1 MKLGSLFSGSGGFEL
16 AGALSGITPTWAS
29 EVEPFPIRV
38 TTKRFPN
45 MKHLGDISKVK
56 GNEIDPVDVITFG
69 SPCQDLS
76 VAGKRKGLNHSE
88 LGDEET
94 TRSGLFME
102 AVRIIR
108 EMKEATNGEYPTFA
122 VWENVPGAYS
132 SNKGEDF
139 RIVLEELEKTA
150 SGGFVSV
157 PKPPKGKWLNAGEIV
172 GDNYSIAWRTL
183 DAQFWGVPQR
193 RRRIYLVADF
203 RGKRAGKILFEREGL
218 RGNFTQSG
226 TPWQGTAGNA
236 EKGTG
241 AADRAECI
249 AFDTYNMVP
258 TNDVT
263 VTLRANSEYNY
274 APVFVKND
282 GEPILTAE
290 LGIASRDGGHCYENI
305 AGTLRANAGDNQLS
319 VVYAEE
325 REKCVVY
332 DGSSVTSPI
341 NAQNPELG
349 DPCHTLNTDSRNYV
363 VIAVENHPA
372 DSRVNIDD
380 SGKVQTL
387 TSRMGTGGGNVP
399 LVMEPK
405 VFENHSQDT
414 RYKGPL
420 EVAQTVSA
428 TYGMSGN
435 NQPFVVEEKPVY
447 CLQGNGIDRAD
458 TTGCNGKGWKEDT
471 SYTLNTVDRPAVA
484 YSLDSLASNSMKS
497 KNPHSGCRMV
507 DRAKTLDTSTQD
519 PSKNQG
525 GIAIVQ
531 HCQGIDG
538 YNSALTGDKSSTLGV
553 NCGMSTGRNGILCY
567 SLDRASY
574 NQGINAQYDI
584 GIDDSGTAHTL
595 VAKGPGTVCYWNGE
609 QVSGTLTANN
619 AGGGQRMPDKD
630 NFNCIIEKKP
640 QLASGNAVTGCL
652 MASGYDK
659 LGAQEM
665 FSGDYTVIDA
675 KEPHYIVRRLTPLE
689 CCRLQGFPD
698 WWCSNLETDNPT
710 ESDIEFWREVFETH
724 RTVISGT
731 SKPKTDKQIIKWLKD
746 PYSDS
751 AIYKMWGNGI
761 CLQNALF
768 VIQGIAEELK
778 KEKE

>member
-1 MKLGSLFSGSGGFEL
+1 MLRIGSLFSGSGGFEL
-16 AGALSGITPTWAS
+16 AAAICGIKPTWAS

-56 GNEIDPVDVITFG
+56 GNEIEPVDVITFG

-108 EMKEATNGEYPTFA
+108 EMKEATNGQYPTFA

-150 SGGFVSV
+150 CNGADIV

-183 DAQFWGVPQR
+183 DPQFWGVPQR

-218 RGNFTQSG
+218 RGDFTQSG

-236 EKGTG
+236 ENGIGT
-241 AADRAECI
+241 ADRAECI

-282 GEPILTAE
+282 GEPIITAE

-319 VVYAEE
+319 VVY
-325 REKCVVY
+325 
-332 DGSSVTSPI
+332 
-341 NAQNPELG
+341 
-349 DPCHTLNTDSRNYV
+349 
-363 VIAVENHPA
+363 AVENHPA

-399 LVMEPK
+399 LVME
-405 VFENHSQDT
+405 
-414 RYKGPL
+414 
-420 EVAQTVSA
+420 
-428 TYGMSGN
+428 
-435 NQPFVVEEKPVY
+435 KPVI

-458 TTGCNGKGWKEDT
+458 TAGCNGKGWKEDT
-471 SYTLNTVDRPAVA
+471 SYTLNTVDRPAV
-484 YSLDSLASNSMKS
+484 
-497 KNPHSGCRMV
+497 
-507 DRAKTLDTSTQD
+507 
-519 PSKNQG
+519 
-525 GIAIVQ
+525 
-531 HCQGIDG
+531 
-538 YNSALTGDKSSTLGV
+538 
-553 NCGMSTGRNGILCY
+553 CY
-567 SLDRASY
+567 SLDRAAY

-595 VAKGPGTVCYWNGE
+595 VAKGPGAVCCETFHCNTELEMTPPLKARDY
-609 QVSGTLTANN
+609 
-619 AGGGQRMPDKD
+619 KD
-630 NFNCIIEKKP
+630 PLIITIEKKP

-761 CLQNALF
+761 ALPNALF
-768 VIQGIAEELK
+768 VMQGIAEELCREVK
-778 KEKE
+778 K

>member
-1 MKLGSLFSGSGGFEL
+1 MLRIGSLFSGSGGFEL
-16 AGALSGITPTWAS
+16 AAAICGIKPTWAS

-56 GNEIDPVDVITFG
+56 GNEIEPVDVITFG

-122 VWENVPGAYS
+122 VWENVLGAYS

-150 SGGFVSV
+150 CNGADIV

-203 RGKRAGKILFEREGL
+203 RGQRAGKILFEREGL
-218 RGNFTQSG
+218 RRDFTQSG
-226 TPWQGTAGNA
+226 TPWQRTAGNA
-236 EKGTG
+236 ENGIGT
-241 AADRAECI
+241 ADGEECI
-249 AFDTYNMVP
+249 AFDTHNMV
-258 TNDVT
+258 
-263 VTLRANSEYNY
+263 
-274 APVFVKND
+274 
-282 GEPILTAE
+282 PILTAE

-319 VVYAEE
+319 VVYA
-325 REKCVVY
+325 
-332 DGSSVTSPI
+332 
-341 NAQNPELG
+341 
-349 DPCHTLNTDSRNYV
+349 
-363 VIAVENHPA
+363 VENHPA

-399 LVMEPK
+399 LVMEK
-405 VFENHSQDT
+405 
-414 RYKGPL
+414 
-420 EVAQTVSA
+420 SA
-428 TYGMSGN
+428 GFKPGQGAKAHGMGYEEECSPTLLAG
-435 NQPFVVEEKPVY
+435 QEPGVVI
-447 CLQGNGIDRAD
+447 CLQGNCIDRAD
-458 TTGCNGKGWKEDT
+458 TAGCNGKGWKEDT
-471 SYTLNTVDRPAVA
+471 SYTLNTVDRPAV
-484 YSLDSLASNSMKS
+484 
-497 KNPHSGCRMV
+497 
-507 DRAKTLDTSTQD
+507 
-519 PSKNQG
+519 
-525 GIAIVQ
+525 
-531 HCQGIDG
+531 
-538 YNSALTGDKSSTLGV
+538 
-553 NCGMSTGRNGILCY
+553 CY
-567 SLDRASY
+567 SLDRAAY
-574 NQGINAQYDI
+574 N
-584 GIDDSGTAHTL
+584 
-595 VAKGPGTVCYWNGE
+595 
-609 QVSGTLTANN
+609 
-619 AGGGQRMPDKD
+619 R
-630 NFNCIIEKKP
+630 
-640 QLASGNAVTGCL
+640 GNAVTGCL

-731 SKPKTDKQIIKWLKD
+731 SKPKTDRQIIKWLKD

-761 CLQNALF
+761 CLQNALY
-768 VIQGIAEELK
+768 VMQGISEHLSMEGENA
-778 KEKE
+778 KEKV

>member
-1 MKLGSLFSGSGGFEL
+1 MKLLSLFDGSGGFPL
-16 AGALSGITPTWAS
+16 AGAMCGITPVAAS

-38 TTKRFPN
+38 TTKRFPY
-45 MKHLGDISKVK
+45 MKHLGDISKIN
-56 GNEIDPVDVITFG
+56 GAEIEPVDVITFG

-150 SGGFVSV
+150 CNGADIVS
-157 PKPPKGKWLNAGEIV
+157 KPPKGKWLNAGEIV

-218 RGNFTQSG
+218 RGDFTQSR
-226 TPWQGTAGNA
+226 TPWQRTAGNA
-236 EKGTG
+236 ENGIGT
-241 AADRAECI
+241 ADRAECV

-319 VVYAEE
+319 VVY
-325 REKCVVY
+325 
-332 DGSSVTSPI
+332 G
-341 NAQNPELG
+341 
-349 DPCHTLNTDSRNYV
+349 
-363 VIAVENHPA
+363 VENHPA

-428 TYGMSGN
+428 TYGMGGN

-458 TTGCNGKGWKEDT
+458 TAGCNGKGWKEDT
-471 SYTLNTVDRPAVA
+471 SYTLNTVDRPAV
-484 YSLDSLASNSMKS
+484 
-497 KNPHSGCRMV
+497 
-507 DRAKTLDTSTQD
+507 
-519 PSKNQG
+519 
-525 GIAIVQ
+525 
-531 HCQGIDG
+531 
-538 YNSALTGDKSSTLGV
+538 
-553 NCGMSTGRNGILCY
+553 CY
-567 SLDRASY
+567 SLDRAAY

-595 VAKGPGTVCYWNGE
+595 VAKGPGAVCCETFHCNTELEMTPPLKARDY
-609 QVSGTLTANN
+609 
-619 AGGGQRMPDKD
+619 KD
-630 NFNCIIEKKP
+630 PLIITIEKKP

-665 FSGDYTVIDA
+665 FSGDYTVIDV

-710 ESDIEFWREVFETH
+710 ESDIEFWREIFETH

-731 SKPKTDKQIIKWLKD
+731 SKPKTDKQIVKWLKD

-761 CLQNALF
+761 ALPNALF
-768 VIQGIAEELK
+768 VIQGIAEELCK
-778 KEKE
+778 K

>member
-1 MKLGSLFSGSGGFEL
+1 MKLLSLFDGSGGFPL
-16 AGALSGITPTWAS
+16 AGAMCGITPVAAS

-45 MKHLGDISKVK
+45 MKHLGDISKIN
-56 GNEIDPVDVITFG
+56 GAEIEPVDVITFG

-88 LGDEET
+88 LGDEVT

-108 EMKEATNGEYPTFA
+108 AMKEATNGEYPTFA

-150 SGGFVSV
+150 CNGADIV

-218 RGNFTQSG
+218 RGDFTQSR
-226 TPWQGTAGNA
+226 TPWQRTAGNV
-236 EKGTG
+236 ENGTG

-282 GEPILTAE
+282 GEPILTTE
-290 LGIASRDGGHCYENI
+290 LGIASRDGGHCYANI

-319 VVYAEE
+319 VVY
-325 REKCVVY
+325 
-332 DGSSVTSPI
+332 
-341 NAQNPELG
+341 
-349 DPCHTLNTDSRNYV
+349 
-363 VIAVENHPA
+363 AVENHPA

-387 TSRMGTGGGNVP
+387 TSRMRTGGGNVP

-405 VFENHSQDT
+405 PVVYDGAGITSPVNASNPQPGDPCHTLNTDS
-414 RYKGPL
+414 RNYVCIPI
-420 EVAQTVSA
+420 AQA
-428 TYGMSGN
+428 D
-435 NQPFVVEEKPVY
+435 PVY

-458 TTGCNGKGWKEDT
+458 TAGCNGKGWKEDT
-471 SYTLNTVDRPAVA
+471 SYTLNTVDRPAV
-484 YSLDSLASNSMKS
+484 
-497 KNPHSGCRMV
+497 
-507 DRAKTLDTSTQD
+507 
-519 PSKNQG
+519 
-525 GIAIVQ
+525 
-531 HCQGIDG
+531 
-538 YNSALTGDKSSTLGV
+538 
-553 NCGMSTGRNGILCY
+553 CY
-567 SLDRASY
+567 SLDRAAY

-595 VAKGPGTVCYWNGE
+595 VAKGPGAVCYGIGNGQANQSFSE
-609 QVSGTLTANN
+609 ELAGALNCMHDQQAVAFWDGGQVTSTLTANN
-619 AGGGQRMPDKD
+619 AGGNQRMPDKE
-630 NFNCIIEKKP
+630 NFNCIIENRP
-640 QLASGNAVTGCL
+640 
-652 MASGYDK
+652 
-659 LGAQEM
+659 
-665 FSGDYTVIDA
+665 
-675 KEPHYIVRRLTPLE
+675 PHYIVRRLTPLE

-698 WWCSNLETDNPT
+698 WWCSDLETENPT

-761 CLQNALF
+761 ALPNALF
-768 VIQGIAEELK
+768 VMQGIAEELCK
-778 KEKE
+778 N

>member
-1 MKLGSLFSGSGGFEL
+1 MKLLSLFDGSGGFPL
-16 AGALSGITPTWAS
+16 AGAMCGIMPVAAS

-45 MKHLGDISKVK
+45 MKHLGDISKIN
-56 GNEIDPVDVITFG
+56 GAEIEPVDVITFG

-108 EMKEATNGEYPTFA
+108 EMKEATNGQYPAFA

-150 SGGFVSV
+150 CNGANIV

-183 DAQFWGVPQR
+183 DAQFWRVPQR

-218 RGNFTQSG
+218 RGDFTQSG
-226 TPWQGTAGNA
+226 TPWQRTAGNA
-236 EKGTG
+236 ENGIG
-241 AADRAECI
+241 AADRNIKCLEMTHADEVIRECKG
-249 AFDTYNMVP
+249 DKCP
-258 TNDVT
+258 T
-263 VTLRANSEYNY
+263 LQA
-274 APVFVKND
+274 
-282 GEPILTAE
+282 
-290 LGIASRDGGHCYENI
+290 
-305 AGTLRANAGDNQLS
+305 
-319 VVYAEE
+319 
-325 REKCVVY
+325 
-332 DGSSVTSPI
+332 
-341 NAQNPELG
+341 
-349 DPCHTLNTDSRNYV
+349 
-363 VIAVENHPA
+363 
-372 DSRVNIDD
+372 
-380 SGKVQTL
+380 
-387 TSRMGTGGGNVP
+387 RMGTGGNQVP
-399 LVMEPK
+399 LVMEPQGI
-405 VFENHSQDT
+405 NGDIAATIDASY
-414 RYKGPL
+414 YKG
-420 EVAQTVSA
+420 
-428 TYGMSGN
+428 
-435 NQPFVVEEKPVY
+435 
-447 CLQGNGIDRAD
+447 
-458 TTGCNGKGWKEDT
+458 
-471 SYTLNTVDRPAVA
+471 
-484 YSLDSLASNSMKS
+484 
-497 KNPHSGCRMV
+497 
-507 DRAKTLDTSTQD
+507 
-519 PSKNQG
+519 
-525 GIAIVQ
+525 
-531 HCQGIDG
+531 
-538 YNSALTGDKSSTLGV
+538 
-553 NCGMSTGRNGILCY
+553 CGMRQGVEREVVCY
-567 SLDRASY
+567 SLDRAAY

-595 VAKGPGTVCYWNGE
+595 VAKGPGAVCYWNGE
-609 QVSGTLTANN
+609 QVCGTLTANN

-698 WWCSNLETDNPT
+698 WWCSDLETENPT

-731 SKPKTDKQIIKWLKD
+731 SKPKTDRQIIKWLKD

-761 CLQNALF
+761 ALPNALF
-768 VIQGIAEELK
+768 VMQGIAEELCK
-778 KEKE
+778 K

>member
-1 MKLGSLFSGSGGFEL
+1 MCQWKKERSKRISNMLRIGSLFSGSGGFEL
-16 AGALSGITPTWAS
+16 AAAICGIKPTWAS

-56 GNEIDPVDVITFG
+56 GNEIEPVDVITFG

-108 EMKEATNGEYPTFA
+108 EMKEATNGQYPTFA

-139 RIVLEELEKTA
+139 RTVLEELEKTA
-150 SGGFVSV
+150 CNGADIVS
-157 PKPPKGKWLNAGEIV
+157 KPPKGKWLNAGEIV

-226 TPWQGTAGNA
+226 TPRQGTAGNV
-236 EKGTG
+236 ENGTG
-241 AADRAECI
+241 AADRAECYG
-249 AFDTYNMVP
+249 FPLGFRPENTRLYEECS
-258 TNDVT
+258 T
-263 VTLRANSEYNY
+263 TL
-274 APVFVKND
+274 
-282 GEPILTAE
+282 
-290 LGIASRDGGHCYENI
+290 
-305 AGTLRANAGDNQLS
+305 
-319 VVYAEE
+319 
-325 REKCVVY
+325 
-332 DGSSVTSPI
+332 
-341 NAQNPELG
+341 
-349 DPCHTLNTDSRNYV
+349 
-363 VIAVENHPA
+363 
-372 DSRVNIDD
+372 
-380 SGKVQTL
+380 
-387 TSRMGTGGGNVP
+387 
-399 LVMEPK
+399 
-405 VFENHSQDT
+405 
-414 RYKGPL
+414 
-420 EVAQTVSA
+420 
-428 TYGMSGN
+428 
-435 NQPFVVEEKPVY
+435 
-447 CLQGNGIDRAD
+447 
-458 TTGCNGKGWKEDT
+458 CNGTRAGFC
-471 SYTLNTVDRPAVA
+471 NGVV
-484 YSLDSLASNSMKS
+484 
-497 KNPHSGCRMV
+497 MV
-507 DRAKTLDTSTQD
+507 DRKQ
-519 PSKNQG
+519 
-525 GIAIVQ
+525 
-531 HCQGIDG
+531 CQGIDG

-595 VAKGPGTVCYWNGE
+595 VAKGPEAVCYWNGE
-609 QVSGTLTANN
+609 QVCGTLTANN

-675 KEPHYIVRRLTPLE
+675 KEPHYIIRRLTPLE

-698 WWCSNLETDNPT
+698 WWCSNLETENPT

-761 CLQNALF
+761 ALPNALF
-768 VIQGIAEELK
+768 VMQGIAEELC
-778 KEKE
+778 EN

>member
-1 MKLGSLFSGSGGFEL
+1 MKLLSLFDGSGGFPL
-16 AGALSGITPTWAS
+16 AGAMCGIMPVAAS

-45 MKHLGDISKVK
+45 MKHLGDISKIN
-56 GNEIDPVDVITFG
+56 GAEIEPVDVITFG

-150 SGGFVSV
+150 CNGADIV

-218 RGNFTQSG
+218 RGDFTQSG
-226 TPWQGTAGNA
+226 TQGQRTAGNA
-236 EKGTG
+236 ENGIGT
-241 AADRAECI
+241 ANRAECYG
-249 AFDTYNMVP
+249 FPLGFRPENTRLYEECS
-258 TNDVT
+258 T
-263 VTLRANSEYNY
+263 TL
-274 APVFVKND
+274 
-282 GEPILTAE
+282 
-290 LGIASRDGGHCYENI
+290 
-305 AGTLRANAGDNQLS
+305 
-319 VVYAEE
+319 
-325 REKCVVY
+325 
-332 DGSSVTSPI
+332 
-341 NAQNPELG
+341 
-349 DPCHTLNTDSRNYV
+349 
-363 VIAVENHPA
+363 
-372 DSRVNIDD
+372 
-380 SGKVQTL
+380 
-387 TSRMGTGGGNVP
+387 
-399 LVMEPK
+399 
-405 VFENHSQDT
+405 
-414 RYKGPL
+414 
-420 EVAQTVSA
+420 
-428 TYGMSGN
+428 
-435 NQPFVVEEKPVY
+435 
-447 CLQGNGIDRAD
+447 
-458 TTGCNGKGWKEDT
+458 CNGTRAGFC
-471 SYTLNTVDRPAVA
+471 NGVV
-484 YSLDSLASNSMKS
+484 
-497 KNPHSGCRMV
+497 MV
-507 DRAKTLDTSTQD
+507 DRKQ
-519 PSKNQG
+519 
-525 GIAIVQ
+525 
-531 HCQGIDG
+531 CQGIDG

-567 SLDRASY
+567 SLDRAAY

-595 VAKGPGTVCYWNGE
+595 VAKGPGAVCYWNGE
-609 QVSGTLTANN
+609 QVCGTLTANN

-698 WWCSNLETDNPT
+698 WWCSDLETENPT

-761 CLQNALF
+761 CLQNALY
-768 VIQGIAEELK
+768 VMQGISEHLSMEGENA
-778 KEKE
+778 KEKV

>member
-1 MKLGSLFSGSGGFEL
+1 MLRIGSLFSGSGGFEL
-16 AGALSGITPTWAS
+16 AAAICGIKPTWAS

-56 GNEIDPVDVITFG
+56 GNEIEPVDVITFG

-108 EMKEATNGEYPTFA
+108 EMKEATNGQYPTFA

-150 SGGFVSV
+150 CNGADIVS
-157 PKPPKGKWLNAGEIV
+157 KPPKGKWLNAGEIV

-203 RGKRAGKILFEREGL
+203 RGQRAGKILFEREGL
-218 RGNFTQSG
+218 RGNFTQSR
-226 TPWQGTAGNA
+226 TPWQRNAGNA
-236 EKGTG
+236 ENGTG
-241 AADRAECI
+241 AADREKC
-249 AFDTYNMVP
+249 FGFP
-258 TNDVT
+258 
-263 VTLRANSEYNY
+263 
-274 APVFVKND
+274 
-282 GEPILTAE
+282 
-290 LGIASRDGGHCYENI
+290 LGFRPENVRCYEECATTLCNGTR
-305 AGTLRANAGDNQLS
+305 AGFTNG
-319 VVYAEE
+319 
-325 REKCVVY
+325 
-332 DGSSVTSPI
+332 
-341 NAQNPELG
+341 
-349 DPCHTLNTDSRNYV
+349 V
-363 VIAVENHPA
+363 VIAVENHPADREECVGFDSYNLCLTGDKGRTVTTPSGGLNEHIPCVLLRNKEKCYVVENHPA

-380 SGKVQTL
+380 SGKAQTL

-428 TYGMSGN
+428 TYGMGGN

-458 TTGCNGKGWKEDT
+458 TAGCNGKGWKEDT
-471 SYTLNTVDRPAVA
+471 SYTLNTVDRPAV
-484 YSLDSLASNSMKS
+484 
-497 KNPHSGCRMV
+497 
-507 DRAKTLDTSTQD
+507 
-519 PSKNQG
+519 
-525 GIAIVQ
+525 
-531 HCQGIDG
+531 
-538 YNSALTGDKSSTLGV
+538 
-553 NCGMSTGRNGILCY
+553 CY
-567 SLDRASY
+567 SLDRAAY

-584 GIDDSGTAHTL
+584 GIDDSGKAHTL
-595 VAKGPGTVCYWNGE
+595 VAKGPGAVCYWNGE
-609 QVSGTLTANN
+609 QVCGTLTANN

-698 WWCSNLETDNPT
+698 WWCSDLETENPT

-761 CLQNALF
+761 ALPNALF
-768 VIQGIAEELK
+768 VMQGIAEELCR
-778 KEKE
+778 EVGENELHG

>member
-1 MKLGSLFSGSGGFEL
+1 MKLLSLFDGSGGFPL
-16 AGALSGITPTWAS
+16 AGAMCGITPVAAS

-45 MKHLGDISKVK
+45 MKHLGDISKIN
-56 GNEIDPVDVITFG
+56 GAEIEPVDVITFG

-102 AVRIIR
+102 AIRIIR
-108 EMKEATNGEYPTFA
+108 EMKEATNGENPSFA

-150 SGGFVSV
+150 CNGADIA

-218 RGNFTQSG
+218 RGDFTQSG

-236 EKGTG
+236 ENGTG
-241 AADRAECI
+241 AADGAECYGFPLGFRPENTRLYEECSTTLCNGTR
-249 AFDTYNMVP
+249 AGFCNGVVMV
-258 TNDVT
+258 N
-263 VTLRANSEYNY
+263 R
-274 APVFVKND
+274 
-282 GEPILTAE
+282 
-290 LGIASRDGGHCYENI
+290 
-305 AGTLRANAGDNQLS
+305 
-319 VVYAEE
+319 
-325 REKCVVY
+325 
-332 DGSSVTSPI
+332 
-341 NAQNPELG
+341 
-349 DPCHTLNTDSRNYV
+349 
-363 VIAVENHPA
+363 ENHA
-372 DSRVNIDD
+372 DRNIKCLEMTHADEVIRECKGD
-380 SGKVQTL
+380 KCPTL
-387 TSRMGTGGGNVP
+387 QARMGTGGNQVP
-399 LVMEPK
+399 LVMEP
-405 VFENHSQDT
+405 
-414 RYKGPL
+414 
-420 EVAQTVSA
+420 
-428 TYGMSGN
+428 
-435 NQPFVVEEKPVY
+435 
-447 CLQGNGIDRAD
+447 
-458 TTGCNGKGWKEDT
+458 
-471 SYTLNTVDRPAVA
+471 NTDPA
-484 YSLDSLASNSMKS
+484 Y
-497 KNPHSGCRMV
+497 
-507 DRAKTLDTSTQD
+507 
-519 PSKNQG
+519 
-525 GIAIVQ
+525 
-531 HCQGIDG
+531 
-538 YNSALTGDKSSTLGV
+538 
-553 NCGMSTGRNGILCY
+553 CY
-567 SLDRASY
+567 SLDRAAY

-595 VAKGPGTVCYWNGE
+595 VAKGPGAVCYWNGE
-609 QVSGTLTANN
+609 QVCGTLTANN
-619 AGGGQRMPDKD
+619 AGGAQRMPDKD

-698 WWCSNLETDNPT
+698 WWCSNLETENPT

-751 AIYKMWGNGI
+751 AVYKMWGNGI
-761 CLQNALF
+761 ALPNALF
-768 VIQGIAEELK
+768 VMQGIAEELCK
-778 KEKE
+778 K

>member
-45 MKHLGDISKVK
+45 MKHLGDISKIN
-56 GNEIDPVDVITFG
+56 GAEIEPVDVITFG

-108 EMKEATNGEYPTFA
+108 EMKEATNGQYPTFA

-139 RIVLEELEKTA
+139 RTVLEELEKTA
-150 SGGFVSV
+150 CNGADIV

-226 TPWQGTAGNA
+226 TPWQRTAGNA
-236 EKGTG
+236 ENGIG
-241 AADRAECI
+241 AADGAECYGFPLGFRPENTRLYEERSTTLCNGTRAGFCNGVVMVDRKNCI
-249 AFDTYNMVP
+249 ASDTYNMVP
-258 TNDVT
+258 AD
-263 VTLRANSEYNY
+263 E
-274 APVFVKND
+274 

-319 VVYAEE
+319 VVYA
-325 REKCVVY
+325 
-332 DGSSVTSPI
+332 
-341 NAQNPELG
+341 
-349 DPCHTLNTDSRNYV
+349 
-363 VIAVENHPA
+363 VENHPA
-372 DSRVNIDD
+372 DSRVNIIED
-380 SGKVQTL
+380 GTCQCL

-428 TYGMSGN
+428 TYGMGGN

-458 TTGCNGKGWKEDT
+458 TAGCNGKGWKEGT
-471 SYTLNTVDRPAVA
+471 SYTLNTVDRPAV
-484 YSLDSLASNSMKS
+484 
-497 KNPHSGCRMV
+497 
-507 DRAKTLDTSTQD
+507 
-519 PSKNQG
+519 
-525 GIAIVQ
+525 
-531 HCQGIDG
+531 
-538 YNSALTGDKSSTLGV
+538 
-553 NCGMSTGRNGILCY
+553 CY
-567 SLDRASY
+567 SLDRAAY

-595 VAKGPGTVCYWNGE
+595 VAKGPGAVCYWNGE
-609 QVSGTLTANN
+609 QVCGTLTANN

-698 WWCSNLETDNPT
+698 WWCSNLETENPT

-746 PYSDS
+746 PHSDS

>member
-1 MKLGSLFSGSGGFEL
+1 M
-16 AGALSGITPTWAS
+16 
-29 EVEPFPIRV
+29 
-38 TTKRFPN
+38 
-45 MKHLGDISKVK
+45 
-56 GNEIDPVDVITFG
+56 
-69 SPCQDLS
+69 
-76 VAGKRKGLNHSE
+76 
-88 LGDEET
+88 
-94 TRSGLFME
+94 
-102 AVRIIR
+102 
-108 EMKEATNGEYPTFA
+108 
-122 VWENVPGAYS
+122 
-132 SNKGEDF
+132 
-139 RIVLEELEKTA
+139 
-150 SGGFVSV
+150 
-157 PKPPKGKWLNAGEIV
+157 
-172 GDNYSIAWRTL
+172 
-183 DAQFWGVPQR
+183 
-193 RRRIYLVADF
+193 
-203 RGKRAGKILFEREGL
+203 
-218 RGNFTQSG
+218 
-226 TPWQGTAGNA
+226 
-236 EKGTG
+236 
-241 AADRAECI
+241 
-249 AFDTYNMVP
+249 
-258 TNDVT
+258 
-263 VTLRANSEYNY
+263 
-274 APVFVKND
+274 
-282 GEPILTAE
+282 
-290 LGIASRDGGHCYENI
+290 
-305 AGTLRANAGDNQLS
+305 
-319 VVYAEE
+319 
-325 REKCVVY
+325 
-332 DGSSVTSPI
+332 
-341 NAQNPELG
+341 
-349 DPCHTLNTDSRNYV
+349 
-363 VIAVENHPA
+363 
-372 DSRVNIDD
+372 
-380 SGKVQTL
+380 
-387 TSRMGTGGGNVP
+387 P

-428 TYGMSGN
+428 TYGMGGN

-471 SYTLNTVDRPAVA
+471 SYTLNTVDRPAV
-484 YSLDSLASNSMKS
+484 
-497 KNPHSGCRMV
+497 
-507 DRAKTLDTSTQD
+507 
-519 PSKNQG
+519 
-525 GIAIVQ
+525 
-531 HCQGIDG
+531 
-538 YNSALTGDKSSTLGV
+538 
-553 NCGMSTGRNGILCY
+553 CY

-595 VAKGPGTVCYWNGE
+595 VAKGPGAVCYWNGE

-761 CLQNALF
+761 ALPNALF
-768 VIQGIAEELK
+768 VMQGIAEEL
-778 KEKE
+778 EAENEDQ

>member
-1 MKLGSLFSGSGGFEL
+1 MLRIGSLFSGSGGFEL
-16 AGALSGITPTWAS
+16 AAAICGIKPTWAS

-56 GNEIDPVDVITFG
+56 GNEIEPVDVITFG

-88 LGDEET
+88 LGNEET

-150 SGGFVSV
+150 CNGADIV

-218 RGNFTQSG
+218 RGDFTQSG

-236 EKGTG
+236 ENGIG
-241 AADRAECI
+241 AADR
-249 AFDTYNMVP
+249 
-258 TNDVT
+258 
-263 VTLRANSEYNY
+263 
-274 APVFVKND
+274 
-282 GEPILTAE
+282 
-290 LGIASRDGGHCYENI
+290 
-305 AGTLRANAGDNQLS
+305 
-319 VVYAEE
+319 
-325 REKCVVY
+325 EKCYGFPLGFRPENTRIYEECATTLCNGTRAGFCNGVVM
-332 DGSSVTSPI
+332 V
-341 NAQNPELG
+341 N
-349 DPCHTLNTDSRNYV
+349 R
-363 VIAVENHPA
+363 ENHA
-372 DSRVNIDD
+372 DRNIMCLEMTHADEVIRECKGD
-380 SGKVQTL
+380 KCPTL
-387 TSRMGTGGGNVP
+387 QARMGTGGNQVP
-399 LVMEPK
+399 LVMEP
-405 VFENHSQDT
+405 
-414 RYKGPL
+414 
-420 EVAQTVSA
+420 
-428 TYGMSGN
+428 
-435 NQPFVVEEKPVY
+435 
-447 CLQGNGIDRAD
+447 
-458 TTGCNGKGWKEDT
+458 
-471 SYTLNTVDRPAVA
+471 NTAPAV
-484 YSLDSLASNSMKS
+484 
-497 KNPHSGCRMV
+497 
-507 DRAKTLDTSTQD
+507 
-519 PSKNQG
+519 
-525 GIAIVQ
+525 
-531 HCQGIDG
+531 
-538 YNSALTGDKSSTLGV
+538 
-553 NCGMSTGRNGILCY
+553 CY

-595 VAKGPGTVCYWNGE
+595 VAKGPGAVCYWNGE
-609 QVSGTLTANN
+609 QVCGTLTANN

-698 WWCSNLETDNPT
+698 WWCSNLETENPT

-751 AIYKMWGNGI
+751 AVYKMWGNGI
-761 CLQNALF
+761 CLQNALY
-768 VIQGIAEELK
+768 VMQGISEYLSMEGENA
-778 KEKE
+778 KEKV

>member
-1 MKLGSLFSGSGGFEL
+1 MCQWKKERSKRISNMLRIGSLFSGSGGFEL
-16 AGALSGITPTWAS
+16 AAAICGIKPTWAS

-56 GNEIDPVDVITFG
+56 GNEIEPVDVITFG

-139 RIVLEELEKTA
+139 RTVLEELEKTA
-150 SGGFVSV
+150 CNGADIVS
-157 PKPPKGKWLNAGEIV
+157 KPPKGKWLNAGEIV

-183 DAQFWGVPQR
+183 EAQFWGVPQR

-226 TPWQGTAGNA
+226 TQGQGTAGNA
-236 EKGTG
+236 EGGIGTADGEECVGFDSYNLCLTGEKGRTVTTPSG
-241 AADRAECI
+241 GLNEHIPCVLLRNKEKCYAV

-274 APVFVKND
+274 APVFVKSEE
-282 GEPILTAE
+282 EPILTAE

-319 VVYAEE
+319 VVYA
-325 REKCVVY
+325 
-332 DGSSVTSPI
+332 
-341 NAQNPELG
+341 
-349 DPCHTLNTDSRNYV
+349 
-363 VIAVENHPA
+363 VENHPA

-399 LVMEPK
+399 LVMEK
-405 VFENHSQDT
+405 
-414 RYKGPL
+414 
-420 EVAQTVSA
+420 SA
-428 TYGMSGN
+428 GFKPGQGVKAHGMGYEEECSPTLLAG
-435 NQPFVVEEKPVY
+435 QEPGVVI

-458 TTGCNGKGWKEDT
+458 TAGCNGKGWKEDT
-471 SYTLNTVDRPAVA
+471 SYTLNTVDRPAV
-484 YSLDSLASNSMKS
+484 
-497 KNPHSGCRMV
+497 
-507 DRAKTLDTSTQD
+507 
-519 PSKNQG
+519 
-525 GIAIVQ
+525 
-531 HCQGIDG
+531 
-538 YNSALTGDKSSTLGV
+538 
-553 NCGMSTGRNGILCY
+553 CY
-567 SLDRASY
+567 SLDRAAY
-574 NQGINAQYDI
+574 NQGINAQY
-584 GIDDSGTAHTL
+584 
-595 VAKGPGTVCYWNGE
+595 
-609 QVSGTLTANN
+609 
-619 AGGGQRMPDKD
+619 
-630 NFNCIIEKKP
+630 
-640 QLASGNAVTGCL
+640 
-652 MASGYDK
+652 
-659 LGAQEM
+659 
-665 FSGDYTVIDA
+665 
-675 KEPHYIVRRLTPLE
+675 YIVRRLTPLE

-698 WWCSNLETDNPT
+698 WWCSDLETENPT

-761 CLQNALF
+761 ALPNALF
-768 VIQGIAEELK
+768 VMQGIAEELCK
-778 KEKE
+778 N

>member
-1 MKLGSLFSGSGGFEL
+1 MKLLSLFDGSGGFPL
-16 AGALSGITPTWAS
+16 AGAMCGITPVAAS

-45 MKHLGDISKVK
+45 MKHLGDISKIN
-56 GNEIDPVDVITFG
+56 GAEIEPVDVITFG

-102 AVRIIR
+102 AVRVIR

-150 SGGFVSV
+150 CNGAEIV

-226 TPWQGTAGNA
+226 TQGQGTAGNA
-236 EKGTG
+236 ENGIG
-241 AADRAECI
+241 AADRAECYGFPLGFRPENTRLYEECSTTLCNGTR
-249 AFDTYNMVP
+249 AGFCNGVVMV
-258 TNDVT
+258 D
-263 VTLRANSEYNY
+263 R
-274 APVFVKND
+274 KQCQRID

-319 VVYAEE
+319 VVYA
-325 REKCVVY
+325 
-332 DGSSVTSPI
+332 
-341 NAQNPELG
+341 
-349 DPCHTLNTDSRNYV
+349 
-363 VIAVENHPA
+363 VENHPA
-372 DSRVNIDD
+372 DSRVNVDD

-428 TYGMSGN
+428 TYGMGGN

-458 TTGCNGKGWKEDT
+458 TAGCNGKGWKEDT
-471 SYTLNTVDRPAVA
+471 SYTLNTVDRPAV
-484 YSLDSLASNSMKS
+484 
-497 KNPHSGCRMV
+497 
-507 DRAKTLDTSTQD
+507 
-519 PSKNQG
+519 
-525 GIAIVQ
+525 
-531 HCQGIDG
+531 
-538 YNSALTGDKSSTLGV
+538 
-553 NCGMSTGRNGILCY
+553 CY
-567 SLDRASY
+567 SLDRAAY

-595 VAKGPGTVCYWNGE
+595 VAKGPGAVCYWNGE
-609 QVSGTLTANN
+609 QVCGTLTANN

-698 WWCSNLETDNPT
+698 WWCSNLETENPT

-761 CLQNALF
+761 ALPNALF
-768 VIQGIAEELK
+768 VMQGIAEELCREVGEDELHRRTK
-778 KEKE
+778 RFGKET

>member
-1 MKLGSLFSGSGGFEL
+1 MLRIGSLFSGSGGFEL
-16 AGALSGITPTWAS
+16 AAAICGIKPTWAS

-45 MKHLGDISKVK
+45 MKHLGDISKIN
-56 GNEIDPVDVITFG
+56 GAEIEPVDVITFG

-108 EMKEATNGEYPTFA
+108 EMKEATNGQYPTFA

-150 SGGFVSV
+150 CNGADIV

-218 RGNFTQSG
+218 RGDFTQSG

-236 EKGTG
+236 ENGTG
-241 AADRAECI
+241 AANGAECYG
-249 AFDTYNMVP
+249 FPLGFRPENTRLYEECS
-258 TNDVT
+258 T
-263 VTLRANSEYNY
+263 TL
-274 APVFVKND
+274 
-282 GEPILTAE
+282 
-290 LGIASRDGGHCYENI
+290 
-305 AGTLRANAGDNQLS
+305 
-319 VVYAEE
+319 
-325 REKCVVY
+325 
-332 DGSSVTSPI
+332 
-341 NAQNPELG
+341 
-349 DPCHTLNTDSRNYV
+349 
-363 VIAVENHPA
+363 
-372 DSRVNIDD
+372 
-380 SGKVQTL
+380 
-387 TSRMGTGGGNVP
+387 
-399 LVMEPK
+399 
-405 VFENHSQDT
+405 
-414 RYKGPL
+414 
-420 EVAQTVSA
+420 
-428 TYGMSGN
+428 
-435 NQPFVVEEKPVY
+435 
-447 CLQGNGIDRAD
+447 
-458 TTGCNGKGWKEDT
+458 CNGTRAGFC
-471 SYTLNTVDRPAVA
+471 NGVV
-484 YSLDSLASNSMKS
+484 
-497 KNPHSGCRMV
+497 MV
-507 DRAKTLDTSTQD
+507 DRK
-519 PSKNQG
+519 K
-525 GIAIVQ
+525 
-531 HCQGIDG
+531 CQGIDG

-567 SLDRASY
+567 SLDRAAY

-595 VAKGPGTVCYWNGE
+595 VAKGPGAVCYWNGE
-609 QVSGTLTANN
+609 QVCGTLTANN

-698 WWCSNLETDNPT
+698 WWCSDLETDNPT

-761 CLQNALF
+761 CLQNALY
-768 VIQGIAEELK
+768 VMQGISEHLSMEGENA
-778 KEKE
+778 KEKV

>member
-1 MKLGSLFSGSGGFEL
+1 MKLLSLFDGSGGFPL
-16 AGALSGITPTWAS
+16 AGAMCGIIPVAAS

-45 MKHLGDISKVK
+45 MKHLGDISKIN
-56 GNEIDPVDVITFG
+56 GAEIEPVDVITFG

-150 SGGFVSV
+150 CNGADIV

-226 TPWQGTAGNA
+226 TQGQGTAGNA
-236 EKGTG
+236 ENGIG
-241 AADRAECI
+241 AADREGCI

-258 TNDVT
+258 TNDAT
-263 VTLRANSEYNY
+263 VTSRANSEYNY

-319 VVYAEE
+319 VVY
-325 REKCVVY
+325 
-332 DGSSVTSPI
+332 G
-341 NAQNPELG
+341 
-349 DPCHTLNTDSRNYV
+349 
-363 VIAVENHPA
+363 VENHSA
-372 DSRVNIDD
+372 DRNIKCLEMTHADEVIRECKGD
-380 SGKVQTL
+380 KCPTL
-387 TSRMGTGGGNVP
+387 QARMGTGGNQVP
-399 LVMEPK
+399 LVMEPQGI
-405 VFENHSQDT
+405 NGDIAATIDASY
-414 RYKGPL
+414 YKG
-420 EVAQTVSA
+420 
-428 TYGMSGN
+428 
-435 NQPFVVEEKPVY
+435 
-447 CLQGNGIDRAD
+447 
-458 TTGCNGKGWKEDT
+458 
-471 SYTLNTVDRPAVA
+471 
-484 YSLDSLASNSMKS
+484 
-497 KNPHSGCRMV
+497 
-507 DRAKTLDTSTQD
+507 
-519 PSKNQG
+519 
-525 GIAIVQ
+525 
-531 HCQGIDG
+531 
-538 YNSALTGDKSSTLGV
+538 
-553 NCGMSTGRNGILCY
+553 CGMRQGVEREVVCY
-567 SLDRASY
+567 SLDRAAY

-595 VAKGPGTVCYWNGE
+595 VAKGPGAVCYWNGE
-609 QVSGTLTANN
+609 QVCGTLTANN

-698 WWCSNLETDNPT
+698 WWCSNLETENPT
-710 ESDIEFWREVFETH
+710 KSDIEFWREVFETH

-761 CLQNALF
+761 ALPNALF
-768 VIQGIAEELK
+768 VMQGIAEELCK
-778 KEKE
+778 K